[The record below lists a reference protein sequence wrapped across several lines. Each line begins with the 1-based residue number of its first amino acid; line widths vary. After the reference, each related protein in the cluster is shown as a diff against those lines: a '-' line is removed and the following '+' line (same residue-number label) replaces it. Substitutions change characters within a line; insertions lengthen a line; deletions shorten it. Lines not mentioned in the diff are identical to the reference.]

1 MSDNAEN
8 RFPESV
14 AIKGELRQIAR
25 QEYTMR
31 KRVLDLFRAGGP
43 MTIPEAA
50 SALGISPNEATWWM
64 MGYMRYGY
72 LRATEEV
79 TDEGYYRYAIVEGK

>member
-1 MSDNAEN
+1 MSDSAEK
-8 RFPESV
+8 RFPESA

-31 KRVLDLFRAGGP
+31 KRILDLFRTGGP
-43 MTIPEAA
+43 KTILEAA
-50 SALGISPNEATWWM
+50 AALGLAPHEATWWM
-64 MGYMRYGY
+64 MGYVRYGY

-79 TDEGYYRYAIVEGK
+79 TDEGYYKYAIVEGK